1 MPSALLHV
9 SIPGKFALL
18 TVAAAVAACSGN
30 AADATSTA
38 GGEALSAPV
47 ADSNASP
54 ANHPS
59 GRYADFFISSQGS
72 NQVMFFDETNGSLLK
87 VAREVLKPAASQ
99 IGFGGDLFLAAA
111 GSGEV
116 LRFDGFTADYKDVFI
131 PAGEGGLTQP
141 SAPNF
146 GPDDLVYVGDTVTN
160 QELRYDAQGHFID
173 VVADHSSGLTYPL
186 MQVFDDTSI
195 YIASRDTD
203 SILRYDLKTKQFMGA
218 FVPSGAGG
226 LSKPVGLDFG
236 PDGNLYASSSGTN
249 AVLRYE
255 RNTGAFMGAFVPPN
269 TAGLS
274 DPRAV
279 RFGGPNSNLWVV
291 SSGNNQVLEFD
302 RITGAFIR
310 IVTDGTSLGVAASRG
325 LTFTPRPLFHVFSR
339 VVAQPSRGRNDEF
352 MRIAIDPRLKDYSD
366 RSPRVRLISIS
377 SSDPSLDLKRA
388 VRGANFGTEDYEFE
402 LSACNQTGAQ
412 QRYRVEYSAT
422 NSHQLS
428 VIAST
433 EVIVPPQQSGTVRGS
448 HCP

>member
-1 MPSALLHV
+1 MPSALLHA
-9 SIPGKFALL
+9 SFPGKFALL
-18 TVAAAVAACSGN
+18 TLAATVAACSGN
-30 AADATSTA
+30 IDDSRSNARV
-38 GGEALSAPV
+38 EALSGPLAG
-47 ADSNASP
+47 SNASR
-54 ANHPS
+54 ANRP
-59 GRYADFFISSQGS
+59 GRRYADFYVSSQGS
-72 NQVMFFDETNGSLLK
+72 NQVMFFDETNGNLLK
-87 VAREVLKPAASQ
+87 LAREVLKPAASQ
-99 IGFGGDLFLAAA
+99 IGFGGDMFLAAA
-111 GSGEV
+111 GTGEV
-116 LRFDGFTADYKDVFI
+116 LRFDGFTADYKGVFI

-173 VVADHSSGLTYPL
+173 VVADHSSGLSYPL

-255 RNTGAFMGAFVPPN
+255 RNTGAFMGAFVPSN

-291 SSGNNQVLEFD
+291 SSGNNRVLEFD

-310 IVTDGTSLGVAASRG
+310 VVTDGTSLGVSASRG
-325 LTFTPRPLFHVFSR
+325 LTFTPRPLFHVFAR
-339 VVAQPSRGRNDEF
+339 VAVQPYQVGDDEF
-352 MRIAIDPRLKDYSD
+352 MPIVVDSRLQDYSD
-366 RSPRVRLISIS
+366 GSPRVRLISIS
-377 SSDPSLDLKRA
+377 SSDPSVDLHRA
-388 VRGANFGTEDYEFE
+388 VRGARFGTEDYEFE
-402 LSACNQTGAQ
+402 LSARNQTPAE
-412 QRYRVEYSAT
+412 QRYRIEYSAT

-433 EVIVPPQQSGTVRGS
+433 EVIVPPHQSATVRGS